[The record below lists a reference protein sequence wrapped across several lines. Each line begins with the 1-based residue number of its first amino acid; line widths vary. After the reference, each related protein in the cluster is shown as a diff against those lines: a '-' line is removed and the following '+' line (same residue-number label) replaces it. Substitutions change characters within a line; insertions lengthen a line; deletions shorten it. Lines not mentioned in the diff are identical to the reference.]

1 MFLDGAFDGTA
12 WNLHR
17 NGQLIASTPSVNGAA
32 STVNVSR
39 WTMGSRFDS
48 PSPTHDFNDAADYSN
63 EVWQAEGQLFGGSI
77 DEPASFDKALSASEI
92 ASGYASA
99 VVTPASLATGG
110 LKRGRLFRV
119 LRRSRLKRDKGR
131 AGGGREGEKKAPGRT
146 HQGGEGGEPC

>member
-99 VVTPASLATGG
+99 VVTPIVYKPIASSGDYPCILGN
-110 LKRGRLFRV
+110 
-119 LRRSRLKRDKGR
+119 RRPQKGSPFLCP
-131 AGGGREGEKKAPGRT
+131 AAE
-146 HQGGEGGEPC
+146 